1 MYPLAPK
8 PVRAKK
14 TPRSW
19 MYGLL
24 IGSGLLALSI
34 WGITVCRETF
44 QTFLGPAQSPTD
56 PGFVSLGAWTAWIL
70 FFGPVAATGLLTILF
85 TLRKTGALEAMAVRL
100 EKLTGQFGGL
110 QAGNNQ
116 FGARSPRSE
125 DDDPHG
131 LESLSA
137 EKVEQL
143 RLRATR
149 AAFLLGVFA
158 GVSLLAMGVI
168 GLVCLSSFSRPYAGS
183 TPAMGF
189 GTVRF
194 TITFAVLSGM
204 SLLLGLALLQR
215 TFRKENSA
223 WMLPLRVFTYTVLR
237 REKVSQRARSTPP
250 ASDTKLL
257 P

>member
-1 MYPLAPK
+1 MYPIVPK

-14 TPRSW
+14 TSRSW
-19 MYGLL
+19 IYGLL

-34 WGITVCRETF
+34 WGIAVCRETF
-44 QTFLGPAQSPTD
+44 QTFLGPTQSPAD
-56 PGFVSLGAWTAWIL
+56 SGFVSLGAWTAWIL

-85 TLRKTGALEAMAVRL
+85 TLRKAGVLEATAVWL
-100 EKLTGQFGGL
+100 EKLIGQSGGL
-110 QAGNNQ
+110 QADK
-116 FGARSPRSE
+116 FEARSPRNE
-125 DDDPHG
+125 DNDPHG

-143 RLRATR
+143 KLRATR
-149 AAFLLGVFA
+149 VAFFLGVFA
-158 GVSLLAMGVI
+158 GLSLLVIGVI
-168 GLVCLSSFSRPYAGS
+168 GLVCLSSISRPYAGS

-204 SLLLGLALLQR
+204 SLLLGLVILQR

-237 REKVSQRARSTPP
+237 RERVSQRARSTPP
-250 ASDTKLL
+250 ASDTKLF